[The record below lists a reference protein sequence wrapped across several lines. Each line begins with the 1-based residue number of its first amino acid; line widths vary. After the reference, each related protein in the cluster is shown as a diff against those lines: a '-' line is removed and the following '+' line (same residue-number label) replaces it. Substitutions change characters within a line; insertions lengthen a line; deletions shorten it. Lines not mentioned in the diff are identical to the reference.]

1 MATVIVTD
9 SGSDLTRDEAQRLG
23 IEIIPVWIIFGE
35 ERFRDGVDIDR
46 ATFFARMA
54 KGENPRTEP
63 ATPEQFRE
71 MFAKITGAGNE
82 AVMITLSGQIS
93 KSFELA
99 STVAKEFGGKVAV
112 VDSRGASGMETLLA
126 YYGLEQA
133 KAGASAADIAKKIDP
148 RALKY
153 AIYFAVPD
161 VSMLARSGR
170 LPKAVAALGSMLN
183 VSLVLKMNEQ
193 GAIGP
198 AGQSFSFDKTC
209 EIMVDAVVRT
219 IERSPSVRVAIG
231 HIQAAEGAEK
241 LRKQL
246 ETKLGH
252 PPAQET
258 VHEGTLTVA
267 AHMGSGAIGIFAIVP

>member
-99 STVAKEFGGKVAV
+99 STVAKEFGSKVAV

>member
-246 ETKLGH
+246 EMKLGH